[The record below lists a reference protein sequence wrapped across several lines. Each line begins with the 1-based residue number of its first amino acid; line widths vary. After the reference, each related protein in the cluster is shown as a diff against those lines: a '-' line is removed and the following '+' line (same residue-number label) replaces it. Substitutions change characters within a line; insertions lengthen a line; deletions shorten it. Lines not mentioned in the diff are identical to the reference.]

1 MPSLAPRLRF
11 PLQPLSRPARLWAAV
26 LGAACAAALLL
37 VATDARADDA
47 EAQKPEAPYFFV
59 ASDDP
64 STDRLPL
71 KSTEVEVRIAGV
83 IADVT
88 VTQRYRNEGQRAIE
102 ARYVFPGSTRAAV
115 HAMQV
120 RLGERLLVANIREK
134 QRARIEYETA
144 KKEGRTSALLEQ
156 HRPNVFEMNV
166 ANILPGDDVAVELH
180 YTELLTPTDALY
192 GFVFPSVVGP
202 RYNSPRGAAV
212 AEKWI
217 ATPYLRSGQTS
228 NASFDL
234 KLTLDMPVALRE
246 INSSSHEI
254 EVTGDG
260 TAHAS
265 VALKTGAA
273 PDESAGLV
281 ARGHRLDG
289 AGTRLRGGGPSDARR
304 P

>member
-1 MPSLAPRLRF
+1 MPLYFCPVR
-11 PLQPLSRPARLWAAV
+11 PLTRSGRVLLGVAVSIFAAM
-26 LGAACAAALLL
+26 LL
-37 VATDARADDA
+37 VAWSPAHADDS
-47 EAQKPEAPYFFV
+47 EARKADSPYFAV
-59 ASDDP
+59 NSSEP
-64 STDRLPL
+64 GTDRLPL
-71 KSTEVEVRIAGV
+71 KTTRVDVRIAGV

-88 VTQRYRNEGQRAIE
+88 VAQTYRNEGQRAIE
-102 ARYVFPGSTRAAV
+102 ARYVFPGSTQSAV
-115 HAMQV
+115 YAMNV
-120 RLGERLLVANIREK
+120 RLGGRLLSARIKEK
-134 QRARIEYETA
+134 QQARIEFDAA
-144 KKEGRTSALLEQ
+144 KKEGKTSALLEQ

-202 RYNSPRGAAV
+202 HYNSPRGAAV

-234 KLTLDMPVALRE
+234 KLTLDTPAALRE
-246 INSSSHEI
+246 ISSSSHGI
-254 EVTGDG
+254 AINGDG
-260 TAHAS
+260 TAHAN